1 MVLVPEAVHRR
12 AQEADPHHEGHHASH
27 NRCKARLRPD
37 GRDGGFAADLA
48 VEGRGRVAEHGL
60 LQRHPLRRAGVD
72 RVGRRHPRR
81 VGVRRRRVVVLPLGR
96 RRGVVRDADGG
107 LAAGDRVVLGRHGRR
122 RWLLV
127 RGSGLVVGLV
137 GLDRLANG

>member
-1 MVLVPEAVHRR
+1 
-12 AQEADPHHEGHHASH
+12 
-27 NRCKARLRPD
+27 
-37 GRDGGFAADLA
+37 

-60 LQRHPLRRAGVD
+60 LQRHPLGRAGVD

-107 LAAGDRVVLGRHGRR
+107 LAAGDRGVLGRHGRH